1 MTFLLFLVARFPFFF
16 LSSRVTLSHRISI
29 MVLTQDTNNEKET
42 VCNRPE
48 NARFWMFG
56 NETEISDFN
65 TEISA
70 FEMSIS

>member
-1 MTFLLFLVARFPFFF
+1 
-16 LSSRVTLSHRISI
+16 